1 MSQLPLELTPTNR
14 LDLQFAAFHEANP
27 GVYLALRRLALH
39 AVGRGHTHIG
49 IGMLWEALRWESF
62 IQSTDPTQA
71 EWKLNN
77 SYRSRYARLL
87 MASEPK
93 LRGVFETRR
102 LTRKAGGALL

>member
-1 MSQLPLELTPTNR
+1 MSQLPLELTPTNQ
-14 LDLQFAAFHEANP
+14 LDVQFAAFHAANP
-27 GVYLALRRLALH
+27 GVYEALRRLALR
-39 AVGRGHTHIG
+39 AVDKGRTTIG
-49 IGMLWEALRWESF
+49 IGMLWEALRWETF
-62 IQSTDPTQA
+62 VETVDPTQL

-102 LTRKAGGALL
+102 LTKKAGGALL